1 MKNTVDNKIFYT
13 EQQFEIIEATENI
26 SIKEKIINVFTHV
39 FGSKTLKSPVLTQEV
54 AYVWPNVTETEY
66 ENWNNKPHNELPIV
80 VSGRWLTLELPKDPH
95 QKGEEILWI

>member
-54 AYVWPNVTETEY
+54 AYV
-66 ENWNNKPHNELPIV
+66 
-80 VSGRWLTLELPKDPH
+80 
-95 QKGEEILWI
+95 